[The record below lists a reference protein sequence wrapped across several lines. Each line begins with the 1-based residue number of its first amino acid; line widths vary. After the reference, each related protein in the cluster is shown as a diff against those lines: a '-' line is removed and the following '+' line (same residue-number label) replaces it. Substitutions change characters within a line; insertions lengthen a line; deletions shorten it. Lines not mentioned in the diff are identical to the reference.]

1 MMLRLQRFYV
11 LGRRVLPSSVR
22 DAHVVASSHC
32 ISPSA
37 LRTFASNAP
46 STSTSS
52 TPEDS
57 AAALPKYLAVDHIVS
72 AAPRTRGSRPV
83 EGDAIAF
90 GFGAIG
96 NQADSSVVC
105 SQGRTVVHAAVSIN
119 RKYSAS
125 DNFLPLTVDYRDRM
139 YARGLVPVKMH
150 DLRERH
156 GTDDEIL
163 VGRMI
168 DRALRPLFAPGYV
181 DEMQIMVTNHSADGI
196 GDPTILGLNAA
207 SCALMQSKAPWSG
220 PVGCVRIGKID
231 GVLKVNPTIEEMK
244 QSTLDLV
251 YAGTA
256 ERPTM

>member
-1 MMLRLQRFYV
+1 MFYSI
-11 LGRRVLPSSVR
+11 GRRVLPSFARNLNAVAAQSVPPCTPAIR
-22 DAHVVASSHC
+22 SFATN
-32 ISPSA
+32 SPSI
-37 LRTFASNAP
+37 
-46 STSTSS
+46 STSS
-52 TPEDS
+52 TGEDS
-57 AAALPKYLAVDHIVS
+57 PTALPKYLAVDHVVAS
-72 AAPRTRGSRPV
+72 TPRSRGAQPTDGS
-83 EGDAIAF
+83 AIAF

-96 NQADSSVVC
+96 NQADSSIVC

-163 VGRMI
+163 IGRMI

-207 SCALMQSKAPWSG
+207 SCALMQSKAPWNG
-220 PVGCVRIGKID
+220 PVGCVRIGMID
-231 GVLKVNPTIEEMK
+231 GVLKMNPTIEEMK
-244 QSTLDLV
+244 LSTLDLV

>member
-1 MMLRLQRFYV
+1 
-11 LGRRVLPSSVR
+11 
-22 DAHVVASSHC
+22 
-32 ISPSA
+32 
-37 LRTFASNAP
+37 
-46 STSTSS
+46 
-52 TPEDS
+52 
-57 AAALPKYLAVDHIVS
+57 
-72 AAPRTRGSRPV
+72 
-83 EGDAIAF
+83 
-90 GFGAIG
+90 
-96 NQADSSVVC
+96 
-105 SQGRTVVHAAVSIN
+105 
-119 RKYSAS
+119 
-125 DNFLPLTVDYRDRM
+125 M